1 MKWLDDKGNMKSSVT
16 LLLGLVG
23 ALLVIVPLYW
33 EWHALIVVACFVLG
47 MVLMGFSAYA
57 TQSAT
62 LDLRA
67 FTNDPLGWR
76 KAKKSYQSDEASK
89 ESSIDKPLD
98 KP

>member
-1 MKWLDDKGNMKSSVT
+1 MRLLDKNGNMKSSVT
-16 LLLGLVG
+16 FLIGLVG
-23 ALLVIVPLYW
+23 GLLVLVPLYYS
-33 EWHALIVVACFVLG
+33 WHALIVIPCFVLG

-76 KAKKSYQSDEASK
+76 KAKQSYKTSDTTSEAAK
-89 ESSIDKPLD
+89 KDQQP
-98 KP
+98 

>member
-1 MKWLDDKGNMKSSVT
+1 MKLLDEKGNMKSSVT
-16 LLLGLVG
+16 LLIGLVG
-23 ALLVIVPLYW
+23 ALLVVVPLYW
-33 EWHALIVVACFVLG
+33 AWHALIVIACFVLG

-76 KAKKSYQSDEASK
+76 KAKKSYETKEDSDEAPKKGDRS
-89 ESSIDKPLD
+89 
-98 KP
+98 

>member
-1 MKWLDDKGNMKSSVT
+1 MKLVDKNGNMKSSVT
-16 LLLGLVG
+16 LLIGLVG
-23 ALLVIVPLYW
+23 VILVIVPLYW
-33 EWHALIVVACFVLG
+33 AWHALIVIPCFVLG

-76 KAKKSYQSDEASK
+76 KAKKSYESK
-89 ESSIDKPLD
+89 EDFDAAPKKGDPS
-98 KP
+98 

>member
-1 MKWLDDKGNMKSSVT
+1 MKMFDKNGNMKSSVT
-16 LLLGLVG
+16 LLIGLVG
-23 ALLVIVPLYW
+23 AILVMVPLYW
-33 EWHALIVVACFVLG
+33 AWHALIVIPSFVLG

-76 KAKKSYQSDEASK
+76 KAKKSYETKEDSDDAPKKGDPS
-89 ESSIDKPLD
+89 
-98 KP
+98 

>member
-1 MKWLDDKGNMKSSVT
+1 MKLLDKNGNMKPFIS
-16 LLLGLVG
+16 LLIGLLGG
-23 ALLVIVPLYW
+23 LLVLIPLYC
-33 EWHALIVVACFVLG
+33 EWHAFIVLPCFVLG

-76 KAKKSYQSDEASK
+76 KAKASYKKEVEAEEK
-89 ESSIDKPLD
+89 VDKP
-98 KP
+98 

>member
-1 MKWLDDKGNMKSSVT
+1 MKLLDKNGNMTSSVA
-16 LLLGLVG
+16 LLVGVVG

-33 EWHALIVVACFVLG
+33 GWDALIVISCFVLG

-67 FTNDPLGWR
+67 FTSDPLGWR
-76 KAKKSYQSDEASK
+76 KAKQSYK
-89 ESSIDKPLD
+89 EDAAPEEDSEK
-98 KP
+98 KTKT

>member
-1 MKWLDDKGNMKSSVT
+1 MKLLDKSGNMKSRVT
-16 LLLGLVG
+16 FLIGLVG
-23 ALLVIVPLYW
+23 GVLVLVPLYYS
-33 EWHALIVVACFVLG
+33 WHALIVIPCFVLG

-76 KAKKSYQSDEASK
+76 KAKNTYQAKDT
-89 ESSIDKPLD
+89 PLTEKKIAD
-98 KP
+98 DRP